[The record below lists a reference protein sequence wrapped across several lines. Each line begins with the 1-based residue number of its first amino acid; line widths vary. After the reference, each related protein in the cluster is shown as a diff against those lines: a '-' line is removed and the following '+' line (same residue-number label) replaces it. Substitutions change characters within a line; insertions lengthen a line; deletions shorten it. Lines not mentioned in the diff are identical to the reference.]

1 MSNREVKPFRF
12 KQFSVAQDQ
21 CPMKVG
27 TDGVLLAA
35 WADVAGAGRVLD
47 IGTGSGVMALIL
59 AQRAERA
66 EVHGVEIDPNA
77 ARQAAENMA
86 ASPWPERLN
95 TFATSIQDFAK
106 ESRQQYDL
114 IVSNPP
120 FFSGGTFS
128 DNNDRMAVRHTIK
141 LPHGDLLSAVR
152 KLLAPNGRFAVIL
165 PHLEGLRFRELANS
179 YHLFCTR
186 LTEVRTRPGK
196 PVERLLLQFECQV
209 NPLQKD
215 SLCIHSGNGPG
226 HSEEYTLLT
235 RDFYLE

>member
-1 MSNREVKPFRF
+1 
-12 KQFSVAQDQ
+12 
-21 CPMKVG
+21 MKVG

-35 WADVAGAGRVLD
+35 WADVSGANSILD

-59 AQRAERA
+59 AQRAFNA
-66 EVHGVEIDPNA
+66 EVHGVEIDSDA
-77 ARQAAENMA
+77 AQQASQNMA
-86 ASPWPERLN
+86 TSPWPGRLQ
-95 TFATSIQDFAK
+95 TFATSIQDFTA
-106 ESRQQYDL
+106 SSNGQYDL

-152 KLLAPNGRFAVIL
+152 KLLAPSGCFAVIL

-186 LTEVRTRPGK
+186 LTEVHSRPDK
-196 PVERLLLQFECQV
+196 PAERLLLQFECQV

-215 SLCIHSGNGPG
+215 SLCIHSGDGPDYT
-226 HSEEYTLLT
+226 EEYIGLT
-235 RDFYLE
+235 REFYLE